1 MAHIFISYSKQ
12 DVEFMRYLKALLEAQ
27 GYSVWVDEARL
38 TPSVRWWKTI
48 EQNVTECSA
57 FVIVMSPSAS
67 DSDWV
72 EREILLA
79 ESENR
84 TIIPVLL
91 AGNPWPR
98 LANIQF
104 EDMRAG
110 VRAKLS
116 PRFTGILRSC
126 IGKPLQATTTSKV
139 IFRIEEGN
147 VTRFEADVMAFKY
160 ARSFHG
166 ADMVVAKQLEQHAHI
181 PPEELAAEPG
191 EYNYL
196 PTNGAIAAEHV
207 LYIGT
212 PGLGGFRYPQIQE
225 FASSTLNILAKV
237 APETQHLAMT
247 VHGPG
252 FGLDGNESITSQFL
266 GYLQALQSPTW
277 SMGLE
282 QITIVERNGA
292 RVEQMRNTIDTLLK
306 DAPYATP
313 LDNGWGYWLTLNE
326 PSVEIPVMPKVEKAY
341 AYVVMPLQSDND
353 DLYIYGIQT
362 PIHAH
367 GLLCERSTEEADMHI
382 QSFFDTLKTRIEQA
396 TVAVIELTKAD
407 PSVFLQLGYVWRSG
421 IPTIFL
427 IKENEPF
434 YFELP
439 SDVIRYRKIRDVD
452 TAISGVLDTLKADGK
467 I

>member
-12 DVEFMRYLKALLEAQ
+12 DIEFMRYLKVLLEAE

-48 EQNVTECSA
+48 EQNVMECSA

-79 ESENR
+79 ESESR
-84 TIIPVLL
+84 PIIPVLL
-91 AGNPWPR
+91 TGNPWPR
-98 LANIQF
+98 LANIQY

-116 PRFTGILRSC
+116 SRFIGILQSC
-126 IGKPLQATTTSKV
+126 IGRQSQSTATSRL

-147 VTRFEADVMAFKY
+147 VTQFEADVMAFKY

-166 ADMVVAKQLEQHAHI
+166 ADKVVARLLEQHAHTQV
-181 PPEELAAEPG
+181 EELAAKLG
-191 EYNYL
+191 EYKFV
-196 PTNGAIAAEHV
+196 PTHGAIAAGHV

-212 PGLGGFRYPQIQE
+212 PGLGQFRYPQIQE
-225 FASSTLNILAKV
+225 FASSTLQILAKV

-252 FGLDGNESITSQFL
+252 FGLDENESITAQFL
-266 GYLQALQSPTW
+266 GYLQVLQSPMW

-282 QITIVERNGA
+282 QITIVERNAA

-306 DAPYATP
+306 DVSYATP
-313 LDNGWGYWLTLNE
+313 LDNGWGYWLNLST
-326 PSVEIPVMPKVEKAY
+326 PAAEIPVIAKAEKAY
-341 AYVVMPLQSDND
+341 AFVIMPVDSDDD

-367 GLLCERSTEEADMHI
+367 GLLCERSAEAFDG
-382 QSFFDTLKTRIEQA
+382 SLDAFFANLESRINQA
-396 TVAVIELTKAD
+396 TAAVIDLTKAD
-407 PSVFLQLGYVWRSG
+407 ESVYLQLGYVWRAG
-421 IPTIFL
+421 IPTIL
-427 IKENEPF
+427 LLKENETF

-439 SDVIRYRKIRDVD
+439 PNVIRYRKIRDAE

>member
-12 DVEFMRYLKALLEAQ
+12 DIEFMRYLKALLEAQ

-57 FVIVMSPSAS
+57 FVIVMSPTAS

-79 ESENR
+79 ESEHR
-84 TIIPVLL
+84 PIIPVLL

-98 LANIQF
+98 LANIQY

-116 PRFTGILRSC
+116 PRFIGILRSS
-126 IGKPLQATTTSKV
+126 IGKPVQSTTTPKL

-166 ADMVVAKQLEQHAHI
+166 ADLVVARQLEQHARI
-181 PPEELAAEPG
+181 LPEELAAEPD
-191 EYNYL
+191 EYRYL
-196 PTNGAIAAEHV
+196 ATNGAIAARHV
-207 LYIGT
+207 LYMGT
-212 PGLGGFRYPQIQE
+212 SGLGVFRYPQIQE
-225 FASSTLNILAKV
+225 FASNTLNILAKV

-266 GYLQALQSPTW
+266 GYLQVLQSPTW

-282 QITIVERNGA
+282 QITIVERNAA

-306 DAPYATP
+306 DVTYATP
-313 LDNGWGYWLTLNE
+313 LDTGWGYWLNLNE
-326 PSVEIPVMPKVEKAY
+326 PVAEIPVIPKAQKAY
-341 AYVVMPLQSDND
+341 AYVVMPLQHEND

-367 GLLCERSTEEADMHI
+367 GLLCEHATDETDMHI
-382 QSFFDTLKTRIEQA
+382 HAFFDTLKNRIEQA
-396 TVAVIELTKAD
+396 TVAIIELTKPD
-407 PSVFLQLGYVWRSG
+407 PSVFLQLGYIWRSG
-421 IPTIFL
+421 IPRIL
-427 IKENEPF
+427 LLKDNEPF

-452 TAISGVLDTLKADGK
+452 TAISGVLDKLKADGK